1 MKKLNAMHV
10 WLANPQDFSK
20 AVEIS
25 KTNIKSVSPIPHND
39 PQNVKKKSS
48 KDKKGLVR
56 PDIPPVPTLNQK
68 FEKIIMNK
76 QKSGNTISTFKKG
89 LSNNDASL
97 IEIVEDSEYTKKTTS
112 HQIDDSK
119 KTDSKDMSKSEQS
132 NSPGVVKHQKS
143 KSNSKDLSSSD
154 KSSSK

>member
-1 MKKLNAMHV
+1 
-10 WLANPQDFSK
+10 
-20 AVEIS
+20 
-25 KTNIKSVSPIPHND
+25 
-39 PQNVKKKSS
+39 
-48 KDKKGLVR
+48 
-56 PDIPPVPTLNQK
+56 
-68 FEKIIMNK
+68 MNK

-143 KSNSKDLSSSD
+143 KSNSKDLNSSD